1 MRSPA
6 WGSGD
11 GGRGGVGT
19 APLTVASV
27 KKTKGVDKNR
37 VLKVGG
43 GRTAHPGADD
53 TVICLI
59 SNRRKSP
66 ILKSTTVYKLSQEK
80 TEASEDSS
88 LRQNKVGSLHRII
101 ISHYRLCPPTVW
113 KSFSPK
119 KEGRKESWGS
129 QEGSE
134 RSLGCR
140 DRWCVS

>member
-1 MRSPA
+1 M
-6 WGSGD
+6 
-11 GGRGGVGT
+11 GT

-43 GRTAHPGADD
+43 GRTPHLGADD
-53 TVICLI
+53 AVICLI
-59 SNRRKSP
+59 SHRRKSP

-101 ISHYRLCPPTVW
+101 ISRYRLCPH
-113 KSFSPK
+113 
-119 KEGRKESWGS
+119 
-129 QEGSE
+129 
-134 RSLGCR
+134 SLE
-140 DRWCVS
+140 VF

>member
-1 MRSPA
+1 M
-6 WGSGD
+6 
-11 GGRGGVGT
+11 GT

-27 KKTKGVDKNR
+27 EKTKGVDKNR

-43 GRTAHPGADD
+43 GRAAHPGADD

-101 ISHYRLCPPTVW
+101 ISHYRLCPPQ
-113 KSFSPK
+113 SGSLLAPK
-119 KEGRKESWGS
+119 KKGGKRAGGHRKAVKGHSGAGTGGAFPEDK
-129 QEGSE
+129 E
-134 RSLGCR
+134 
-140 DRWCVS
+140 DVS